1 LASLAIY
8 SVGLT
13 LFFSVPFHVSDDNE
27 ITRPTGQDET
37 KRDRRDEIG
46 RCGQGKQIKDCKN
59 VKLSTIFEFIVIY
72 LNKTH
77 TFLCYLCYFIYLTRP
92 TLLGCF
98 VHLICLDCLNYI
110 ANSVISTVSYTV
122 HEYSPNAYLTQRMYP
137 TFAWIAA
144 LDFLWASR
152 DYTDIALQFLRT
164 NLNLHSAK
172 RNIKINFITDN
183 KDVTSKIKDY
193 FKTNSLAMSSI
204 KAAAINITLVCDSN
218 LKHLKKIEFNYK
230 IFQKVAKR
238 FKSLASPGSTSTIAL
253 NISKLLSDIPLD
265 DFFYAYNQVM

>member
-1 LASLAIY
+1 MSISASIRTSICMSICTSICTSILTTFLASFLTSFLTSFFTSSFTSFFASFLASLAIY

-27 ITRPTGQDET
+27 VTRPTGRDET
-37 KRDRRDEIG
+37 KRDRRGETG
-46 RCGQGKQIKDCKN
+46 RCGPGKQSQDCKN
-59 VKLSTIFEFIVIY
+59 VKLSTIFDVTVIY

-110 ANSVISTVSYTV
+110 AYSVISTVSCTI
-122 HEYSPNAYLTQRMYP
+122 HEYSLNADLTQGMYP
-137 TFAWIAA
+137 TLAWIAA

-172 RNIKINFITDN
+172 RNIKINFITNN
-183 KDVTSKIKDY
+183 KDITSKIKDY
-193 FKTNSLAMSSI
+193 FKTNIKAMSSI
-204 KAAAINITLVCDSN
+204 KAAAIKIILVCKSN
-218 LKHLKKIEFNYK
+218 LK
-230 IFQKVAKR
+230 R
-238 FKSLASPGSTSTIAL
+238 
-253 NISKLLSDIPLD
+253 
-265 DFFYAYNQVM
+265 